1 MMRNCVCGKPIPHN
15 RQLCASCILEPEY
28 EGDPIHYGSDQ
39 TKWPEWLTDWMSSYQ
54 KELNAERDYHHLSID
69 VNEGIVEAKP
79 QFKLNGCRTETHL
92 YEDRH
97 KYGG

>member
-15 RQLCASCILEPEY
+15 RQLCASCITEY
-28 EGDPIHYGSDQ
+28 GVNQ
-39 TKWPEWLTDWMSSYQ
+39 ANWPDWLTDWMSSYQ